1 MCNKC
6 CLPLFSSKV
15 KSNKNLYM
23 RKIFSVIII
32 VGMCIL
38 SFSETYASSQVAD
51 TVKVGEREYVSESTD
66 SMILFRFWGKRKMFF
81 MDYRGNRGNIALAQ
95 RLLRENMDSIKS
107 GHYLIS
113 VHGYCSSYE
122 TRADNL
128 RIAKNRSNQVKSYF
142 ITNNGMKERYYKTVN
157 HPYAY
162 QGDRGVVAML
172 ELVRV
177 DELEKQQETQMPG
190 LPEES
195 ADTVVQALPEPTPE
209 PAREEPIAPV
219 EATERDVQRWALKTN
234 AVGWAFVVPNLAAEW
249 RFADHWSLD
258 VPVYY
263 SPYTVA
269 KTYRFRTLSLQPSVR
284 YWLRDDWR
292 GSFFGVHLTGGQY
305 NVSVKD
311 DYRYQDIHGMWG
323 AGIDY
328 GYAVQFSKHWGMEF
342 NIGAGM
348 IYSKYN
354 VYYNVDNGARRSTD
368 NTKTYWGVTRCGIS
382 VVYKFK

>member
-1 MCNKC
+1 MRRF
-6 CLPLFSSKV
+6 LFAI
-15 KSNKNLYM
+15 
-23 RKIFSVIII
+23 IF
-32 VGMCIL
+32 GMCL
-38 SFSETYASSQVAD
+38 VPFSDFQAWAQAMD
-51 TVKVGEREYVSESTD
+51 TVQVGGNKYIPESTD
-66 SMILFRFWGKRKMFF
+66 SMILFRFYGKRKMFF
-81 MDYRGNRGNIALAQ
+81 MDYRGNRGNIATAQ
-95 RLLRENMDSIKS
+95 RLLKENIDSIKS

-142 ITNNGMKERYYKTVN
+142 ITNNGMKERYYKTTN

-162 QGDRGVVAML
+162 QGDRGVVALL
-172 ELVRV
+172 ELVKV
-177 DELEKQQETQMPG
+177 NELEKKQEVIVPEQQ
-190 LPEES
+190 PEP
-195 ADTVVQALPEPTPE
+195 ADTVVQAVPEPQPE
-209 PAREEPIAPV
+209 PVEEEPAAPAAV
-219 EATERDVQRWALKTN
+219 IEDMQRWALKTN
-234 AVGWAFVVPNLAAEW
+234 AVGWAFVVPNLAVEW
-249 RFADHWSLD
+249 RFADRWSLD

-269 KTYRFRTLSLQPSVR
+269 KTYRFRTLAVQPSVR

-292 GSFFGVHLTGGQY
+292 GSFFGLHLTGGQY

-323 AGIDY
+323 AGLDY
-328 GYAVQFSKHWGMEF
+328 GYALQFSKHWGMEF

-368 NTKTYWGVTRCGIS
+368 NSKVYWGVTRCGIS